1 MQNDLDQDTGLRTQD
16 SGLRTQDSGLR
27 TQDSGLRTQDSGLRT
42 QDSAGFHIMGEIMMR
57 TLSRLAAPA
66 LALPRP
72 LKRGMVLALD
82 AALCVLTVWLAFYLR
97 SGVWESL
104 AGPAIVAVVAS
115 VVLALPVFIT
125 SGLYRAIFRYSGL
138 PAMVAVARAMVLYG
152 IAFAAIF
159 TFWGVEGVPRT
170 VGLIQPMLLLLLVGA
185 SRAAARVWLGGLY
198 HQQLRKASLPQA
210 LIYGAG
216 SAGRQLASAM
226 ANSPEIRVVGFLDDD
241 DRLHG
246 HVLNGLPIHN
256 PGDLTEILSVSPITD
271 VLLALPSVSRQ
282 RRNDILNNLKPHK
295 VAVRTLPGLSDI
307 ATGKV
312 SLSDVRELDI
322 DDLLGREP
330 VKPNGLLLNLN
341 THHKTVLVTG
351 AGGSIGSEL
360 CRQILKT
367 NPKQL
372 LLVEMSEFALYQ
384 IHLELQALLAGE
396 RPSLVE
402 PEEDATKAMD
412 STLEVAD
419 FSQPEIEI
427 VPLLASVCDEV
438 RMHEIMDTWKPH
450 TVYHAAAYKHVP
462 LVEHNPAE
470 GVRNNVWGTRVCA
483 EAAMRHSV
491 RNFVL
496 VSTDK
501 AVRPTNIMGATKRLA
516 EMVLQA
522 LAEVNAAVAA
532 QGGRAPT
539 AKTTFSMVRFG
550 NVLGSSGSVVPLF
563 REQIK
568 NGGPI
573 TLTHVDITRY
583 FMTIPEAAQ
592 LVVQAGAMGQGGD
605 VFVLDMG
612 QPVKIIDLARRMVEL
627 SGMTVRDELH
637 PDGDIELTVTG
648 LRPGEKLYEELL
660 IGDNP
665 KPTQHPRIMKAHEQF
680 LSWADLEQKLNALSI
695 AMNVNDVP
703 VIRGMLQELVSG
715 YQPSG
720 EVVDWVH
727 MALEREALANE

>member
-1 MQNDLDQDTGLRTQD
+1 M
-16 SGLRTQDSGLR
+16 
-27 TQDSGLRTQDSGLRT
+27 
-42 QDSAGFHIMGEIMMR
+42 IR
-57 TLSRLAAPA
+57 TLSRFAAPV

-72 LKRGMVLALD
+72 VKRAVVLVID
-82 AALCVLTVWLAFYLR
+82 AGLCVLSVWLAFYLR
-97 SGVWESL
+97 SGTFMSL
-104 AGPAIVAVVAS
+104 AGPAVWPALAS
-115 VVLALPVFIT
+115 VVLALPIFI
-125 SGLYRAIFRYSGL
+125 SAGLYRAIFRYSGL
-138 PAMVAVARAMVLYG
+138 PAMVAVARAMLLYG
-152 IAFAAIF
+152 VIFSAIF
-159 TFWGVEGVPRT
+159 TFWGVDGVPRT
-170 VGLIQPMLLLLLVGA
+170 VGLIQPILLLLLVGA

-198 HQQLRKASLPQA
+198 HQQLSKASLPQT

-226 ANSPEIRVVGFLDDD
+226 NNSAEIRVVGFLDDD

-246 HVLNGLPIHN
+246 QVLNGLPIYN
-256 PGDLTEILSVSPITD
+256 PADLEEILTGSLIAD

-282 RRNDILNNLKPHK
+282 RRNEILDALKPHK

-307 ATGKV
+307 VTGKV
-312 SLSDVRELDI
+312 TLSDVRELDI

-367 NPKQL
+367 QPKQL
-372 LLVEMSEFALYQ
+372 LLVDMSEFALYL
-384 IHLELQALLAGE
+384 IHQKLQAL
-396 RPSLVE
+396 
-402 PEEDATKAMD
+402 
-412 STLEVAD
+412 VAD
-419 FSQPEIEI
+419 DDGPDVEI

-470 GVRNNVWGTRVCA
+470 GVRNNVWGTWVCA
-483 EAAMRHSV
+483 EAAVRNKV

-496 VSTDK
+496 ISTDK

-522 LAEVNAAVAA
+522 LAEARSGVP
-532 QGGRAPT
+532 G

-568 NGGPI
+568 NSGPI
-573 TLTHVDITRY
+573 TLTHAEMTRY

-592 LVVQAGAMGQGGD
+592 LVIQAGAMGQGGD

-627 SGMTVRDELH
+627 SGLTVRDEQR
-637 PDGDIELTVTG
+637 PDGDIELNVTG

-665 KPTQHPRIMKAHEQF
+665 QPTQHSRIMKAQEQF
-680 LSWADLEQKLNALSI
+680 LSWPLLESKLNALSL
-695 AMNVNDVP
+695 AMSVNDVSL
-703 VIRGMLQELVSG
+703 IRGLLQQLVSG
-715 YQPSG
+715 YEPSG

-727 MALEREALANE
+727 MALAREALANDY

>member
-1 MQNDLDQDTGLRTQD
+1 M
-16 SGLRTQDSGLR
+16 
-27 TQDSGLRTQDSGLRT
+27 
-42 QDSAGFHIMGEIMMR
+42 IR
-57 TLSRLAAPA
+57 TLSRFAAPA
-66 LALPRP
+66 LALSRP
-72 LKRGMVLALD
+72 VKRGLVLVLD
-82 AALCVLTVWLAFYLR
+82 AGLCMLSVWLAFYLR
-97 SGVWESL
+97 SGSFVSL
-104 AGPAIVAVVAS
+104 SGSAIWPALVS
-115 VVLALPVFIT
+115 VVLALPIFIT

-138 PAMVAVARAMVLYG
+138 PAMVAVGRAMLLYG
-152 IAFAAIF
+152 LVFSAIF
-159 TFWGVEGVPRT
+159 TFWGVDGVPRT
-170 VGLIQPMLLLLLVGA
+170 VGLIQPILLLLLVGV

-226 ANSPEIRVVGFLDDD
+226 ANSPEIRVVGFMDDD

-246 HVLNGLPIHN
+246 HVLNGLPIYN
-256 PGDLTEILSVSPITD
+256 PADLIELLNVSPITD

-282 RRNDILNNLKPHK
+282 RRNEILNALKPHK

-312 SLSDVRELDI
+312 SLNDVRELDI

-384 IHLELQALLAGE
+384 THQELQSILAGE
-396 RPSLVE
+396 RLSESEPVE
-402 PEEDATKAMD
+402 GESA
-412 STLEVAD
+412 EVVD
-419 FSQPEIEI
+419 VVIEPRIEI

-470 GVRNNVWGTRVCA
+470 GVRNNVWGTRACA
-483 EAAMRHSV
+483 EAAMRNSV

-496 VSTDK
+496 ISTDK

-532 QGGRAPT
+532 QGGRAST

-573 TLTHVDITRY
+573 TLTHADITRY

-592 LVVQAGAMGQGGD
+592 LVIQAGAMGQGGD

-627 SGMTVRDELH
+627 SGLTVRDESYAE
-637 PDGDIELTVTG
+637 GDIEITVTG

-665 KPTQHPRIMKAHEQF
+665 KPTQHSRIMKAHEQF
-680 LSWADLEQKLNALSI
+680 LPWSQLEGKLNALSI
-695 AMNVNDVP
+695 AMSVNDVP
-703 VIRGMLQELVSG
+703 VIRGLLQQLVSG

-727 MALEREALANE
+727 MAQEREALANEE